1 MHKIIEINQ
10 IYFIKYQKKQHSFN
24 WRYSRRRLQSQLGRI
39 RSWLIYSK
47 TFFESSFPCRIS
59 LVSFLMLFQN
69 FLPTSFRDFCLP
81 MPFRYFQQPMSW
93 IEPPNVFLKKL
104 RKSWSL
110 FRVFSLPTSY
120 RVFRLPTWFPV
131 PSGGL
136 LPIFIFLLTSF
147 WDLHLPTTFRDF
159 RLPTTL
165 SGPSHVFLEKLRKK

>member
-1 MHKIIEINQ
+1 MLQEIRKIGTM
-10 IYFIKYQKKQHSFN
+10 
-24 WRYSRRRLQSQLGRI
+24 LQSQCC
-39 RSWLIYSK
+39 K
-47 TFFESSFPCRIS
+47 
-59 LVSFLMLFQN
+59 N
-69 FLPTSFRDFCLP
+69 FRDCWIVAKFMLQGFWEFLQHLFFKCCKKKKPMLP

-104 RKSWSL
+104 RKSWNL